1 MNAVIWHNPRCGT
14 SRNTLA
20 LLRHA
25 GIEPTVVEYL
35 KQVPDKDALVAMI
48 SAAGISVREAIRS
61 KEAEYAARGLADP
74 ALSDDAL
81 LEAMVAAPIA
91 SSELQR
97 AKDNV
102 RGSMLLGLEST
113 WQRAAYLA
121 SSSRRA
127 GDGASWAR
135 WARAAASW
143 APTSA
148 RSRASAWL
156 GRPDQTSP
164 MAASAWGAPR

>member
-61 KEAEYAARGLADP
+61 KEAVYAELGLADQ
-74 ALSDDAL
+74 ALDDEAL
-81 LEAMVAAPIA
+81 LAAMLANPVLINRPFVRTDLGTRLCRPSELVLQILPPLAAPFTK
-91 SSELQR
+91 E
-97 AKDNV
+97 D
-102 RGSMLLGLEST
+102 GSVIG
-113 WQRAAYLA
+113 
-121 SSSRRA
+121 
-127 GDGASWAR
+127 G
-135 WARAAASW
+135 
-143 APTSA
+143 
-148 RSRASAWL
+148 
-156 GRPDQTSP
+156 
-164 MAASAWGAPR
+164 

>member
-61 KEAEYAARGLADP
+61 KEAVYAELGLADQ
-74 ALSDDAL
+74 ALDDEAL
-81 LEAMVAAPIA
+81 LAAMLANPVLINRPFVRTDLGTRLCRPSELVLQILPPLAAPFTK
-91 SSELQR
+91 E
-97 AKDNV
+97 D
-102 RGSMLLGLEST
+102 GSVVG
-113 WQRAAYLA
+113 
-121 SSSRRA
+121 
-127 GDGASWAR
+127 G
-135 WARAAASW
+135 
-143 APTSA
+143 
-148 RSRASAWL
+148 
-156 GRPDQTSP
+156 
-164 MAASAWGAPR
+164 

>member
-81 LEAMVAAPIA
+81 LEAMVAAPILINRPFVFTPKGVRLCRPPETVL
-91 SSELQR
+91 ELL
-97 AKDNV
+97 D
-102 RGSMLLGLEST
+102 
-113 WQRAAYLA
+113 
-121 SSSRRA
+121 
-127 GDGASWAR
+127 
-135 WARAAASW
+135 
-143 APTSA
+143 
-148 RSRASAWL
+148 
-156 GRPDQTSP
+156 
-164 MAASAWGAPR
+164 

>member
-61 KEAEYAARGLADP
+61 KEAVYAELGLGDP
-74 ALSDDAL
+74 ALDD
-81 LEAMVAAPIA
+81 EAQLAAMLANPVLINRPFVRTDLGTRLCRPSELVLQILPPLAAPFTK
-91 SSELQR
+91 E
-97 AKDNV
+97 D
-102 RGSMLLGLEST
+102 GSVVG
-113 WQRAAYLA
+113 
-121 SSSRRA
+121 
-127 GDGASWAR
+127 G
-135 WARAAASW
+135 
-143 APTSA
+143 
-148 RSRASAWL
+148 
-156 GRPDQTSP
+156 
-164 MAASAWGAPR
+164 